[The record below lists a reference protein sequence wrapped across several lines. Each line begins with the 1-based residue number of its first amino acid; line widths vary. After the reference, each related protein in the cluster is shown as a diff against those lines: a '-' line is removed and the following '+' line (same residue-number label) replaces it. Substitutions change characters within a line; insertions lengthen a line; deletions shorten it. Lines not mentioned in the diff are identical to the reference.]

1 VRERLS
7 VLFRGKIGIVLTLGI
22 IVAFFALNSPF
33 FLRPRNL
40 INILNNSTI
49 TLILATGMTFVLATG
64 GVDLSVGS
72 TIGLTGVVV
81 GLALTSGMWWPLA
94 ILVGIA
100 VGATVGLVNGWT
112 ISRFGIQPFIMSLA
126 MLSIVRGL
134 ALVISGGQP
143 VFGFPR
149 AFTGLFAGK
158 AWGIPS
164 NVILAGILFLLFSYI
179 ATQTR
184 FGLYTRSIGGSAESA
199 EICGVAVNRIR
210 ILVYVATGVL
220 ASIAS
225 MVFMSFMDAAEPL
238 AGLQTEWL
246 EAIAAPIIGGAS
258 LAGGVLSMPGT
269 LLGALILA
277 TLRNGLNIM
286 RVQPFFQQLLI
297 GLVIVVSVVIDA
309 LRNRREATR

>member
-1 VRERLS
+1 MRERVS
-7 VLFRGKIGIVLTLGI
+7 VLFRGKIGIVLTLG
-22 IVAFFALNSPF
+22 VVVVFFALNSPF
-33 FLRPRNL
+33 FLRPRNV

-72 TIGLTGVVV
+72 TIGLTGVIV
-81 GLALTSGMWWPLA
+81 GIVLTSGAWWPFA
-94 ILVGIA
+94 IVVGIA
-100 VGATVGLVNGWT
+100 VGATIGFINGWT

-134 ALVISGGQP
+134 ALVISRGQP
-143 VFGFPR
+143 VFGFPLQ
-149 AFTGLFAGK
+149 FTDLFAGK
-158 AWGIPS
+158 VIGIPS
-164 NVILAGILFLLFSYI
+164 NVIIAAVVFVLFLYI

-199 EICGVAVNRIR
+199 EICGIAVTRVR
-210 ILVYVATGVL
+210 ILVYVATGIL

-277 TLRNGLNIM
+277 TLRNGLNILG
-286 RVQPFFQQLLI
+286 VQPFFQQLFI
-297 GLVIVVSVVIDA
+297 GLVIIVSVVIDA
-309 LRNRREATR
+309 LRNRGEAMR